1 MAASKGERWV
11 ASDTTSGLVV
21 AAARRAQPTQS
32 ARGRKERRERLGT
45 AGRQAGSRSYAG
57 RGILARCGRQ
67 LTGSLVSTSASL
79 HARRVRR
86 RPAPRSAVTARSLA
100 IIASFAAARAPRP
113 ARAQGPDPHRSVNEK
128 VSKAQEIRGPGNV
141 SYAMTGG
148 GRSLVRKKYYYV
160 LLIYKRVQYVRR
172 VRETA
177 DEQLESTWRE
187 HAQLAFMARSVL
199 TSHQSVVADKAASD
213 HVHAQEDRSTR
224 ATLPAKSKTASP

>member
-1 MAASKGERWV
+1 MAASKGERGGWQATPPAV
-11 ASDTTSGLVV
+11 SSLLPR
-21 AAARRAQPTQS
+21 AAHSLPSQPEGGKRDEKGWARQ
-32 ARGRKERRERLGT
+32 G
-45 AGRQAGSRSYAG
+45 GSRSYAG

-67 LTGSLVSTSASL
+67 LTGSLVSTSARL

-199 TSHQSVVADKAASD
+199 TSQSVVADKAASD